1 MNWPI
6 SWKLRNLMDLV
17 CIPSFIPLIKN
28 GTSPVDHLMSS
39 WKLIHEAAFSRGWM
53 KMKAKFPWC
62 CIKFN
67 LISSKDDWL
76 NNKDTPGLFMCIGY
90 GFIWWN
96 LALSIPIP
104 SVWSFAQWPSKLNM
118 TWIYLEDVYHSG
130 VFKWIIIANKGGRY
144 SSFRSN
150 LLSYFTPK

>member
-1 MNWPI
+1 MAYCAAKKNIFECCEQSHFLVQPDKFLMNWPI

-17 CIPSFIPLIKN
+17 CIPSFIPLIKKWN
-28 GTSPVDHLMSS
+28 FPCGPSYELLE
-39 WKLIHEAAFSRGWM
+39 LIHEAAFSRGWM

-90 GFIWWN
+90 GCIIWWN

-104 SVWSFAQWPSKLNM
+104 SWSSGHQS
-118 TWIYLEDVYHSG
+118 WIWHG
-130 VFKWIIIANKGGRY
+130 FI
-144 SSFRSN
+144 
-150 LLSYFTPK
+150 